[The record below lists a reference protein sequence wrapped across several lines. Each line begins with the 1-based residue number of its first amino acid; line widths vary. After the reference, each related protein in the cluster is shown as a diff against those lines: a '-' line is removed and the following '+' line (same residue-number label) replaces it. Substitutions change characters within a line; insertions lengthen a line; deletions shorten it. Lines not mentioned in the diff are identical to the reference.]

1 MDTNVVA
8 KGFGWLGASGTTL
21 SFLPQV
27 YKMYRT
33 KDVGGISPF
42 MMVVHF
48 MGVSS
53 WIVYGVLR
61 GDRIV
66 VASNTVSASLVLA
79 MGCRYI
85 YLKKSSRHDVPIVD
99 RSDTHA

>member
-1 MDTNVVA
+1 MENISR
-8 KGFGWLGASGTTL
+8 GFGWLGASGTTL

-33 KDVGGISPF
+33 DDVGGISPF

-61 GDRIV
+61 SDWIV

-79 MGCRYI
+79 MGFRYA
-85 YLKKSSRHDVPIVD
+85 YLQKMTRGVWIG
-99 RSDTHA
+99 